1 MTVYSEVAQAAE
13 RLGDAIEHGVRGYRA
28 RGVLGAGQYTGLRSR
43 ISKTCPAREGEAF
56 EIGRMGRQM
65 EDDIVIY
72 LGTIDDMQSLQVGE
86 VPEYTL
92 QNAFV
97 ELMDRL

>member
-1 MTVYSEVAQAAE
+1 
-13 RLGDAIEHGVRGYRA
+13 
-28 RGVLGAGQYTGLRSR
+28 
-43 ISKTCPAREGEAF
+43 
-56 EIGRMGRQM
+56 MGRQM